1 MKIIRLEPQGYCNG
15 VKNALKVVQDV
26 LNSSIYPRPI
36 YLLGSIIHNKFVIE
50 ELEKK
55 GAILLEKP
63 GVSKEALL
71 DTISK
76 GTVIISAHGV
86 SDQIFSKAK
95 QKGLTVVDTTC
106 GNVKIIQ
113 QKMNFALKE
122 GYTCLYIGTK
132 GHPECEG
139 ILGISSSII
148 LIEKEAD
155 VLNLNLKGK
164 NIYVS
169 NQTTLSIYDTEK
181 IYKLLKEKYPNI
193 KIENSI
199 CKATTIRQLACYQQQ
214 PVDLCLVV
222 GDQRSSNTK
231 KLAVASQSIGI
242 NTILVEDIEDVKC
255 MDFENIKTISVTS
268 GASTPPEKVEEIISY
283 LKRVA

>member
-63 GVSKEALL
+63 GVSKEDLL

-164 NIYVS
+164 KIYVS

>member
-86 SDQIFSKAK
+86 SEQIFSKAK

-113 QKMNFALKE
+113 QKMNSALKE

-139 ILGISSSII
+139 ILGISSSIV

-164 NIYVS
+164 KIYVS

-199 CKATTIRQLACYQQQ
+199 CNATTIRQLACYQQQ

>member
-15 VKNALKVVQDV
+15 VKNALKVVQDI